1 VSPVHVFLALST
13 KRAAFGSIIIF
24 YFLNS
29 HRKQTRITQGSAMGK
44 AFSKSVSPNKA
55 ETAATQPKPA
65 EAPAPAQQAEASV
78 IPPVQEAVVPEK
90 PAAVVE
96 EPVAPVAAEPVVESV
111 PETKV
116 EPEPEVPAAPVPVVE
131 DVAPEVPT
139 APLPV
144 EEEVVPEP
152 VKEPEPEPL
161 VAVCEPEPP
170 APEPVVEPEPEPV
183 PEPVPE
189 PEVIPAAP
197 EPVVEAE
204 PEPALDEPVDLLTQ
218 ESVPLSAPLVDLG
231 VPDLAATMAFDTPLE
246 PTDVLGDEGCQDGI
260 EAAVNSAASPEE
272 PEESTEVPAEL
283 VSEGLENLEQ
293 PLCDVNQ
300 EVSDGPLKH
309 LDLTGNGFMNDLIPN
324 DVQIPDDIP
333 IADISLSNELM

>member
-1 VSPVHVFLALST
+1 
-13 KRAAFGSIIIF
+13 
-24 YFLNS
+24 
-29 HRKQTRITQGSAMGK
+29 MGK

-55 ETAATQPKPA
+55 ETAATQPKPT
-65 EAPAPAQQAEASV
+65 EAPAPTQQVEASV
-78 IPPVQEAVVPEK
+78 IPPVQEAAAPEK

-96 EPVAPVAAEPVVESV
+96 EPVAEPVVESV
-111 PETKV
+111 PETKA
-116 EPEPEVPAAPVPVVE
+116 EPEPEVPAAPVPLE
-131 DVAPEVPT
+131 DVVPEVPA

-144 EEEVVPEP
+144 EEVVVPEP
-152 VKEPEPEPL
+152 VVEAPTLAEPEPELL
-161 VAVCEPEPP
+161 VSVSEPP
-170 APEPVVEPEPEPV
+170 APEPVVEAEPV

-189 PEVIPAAP
+189 PEVIPVAP

-204 PEPALDEPVDLLTQ
+204 PEPAMDEPVDLLTQ
-218 ESVPLSAPLVDLG
+218 ESVPFSAPLVDLG
-231 VPDLAATMAFDTPLE
+231 VPDLATTMAFDTPLLPDHSADPASPLE

-272 PEESTEVPAEL
+272 PAEL
-283 VSEGLENLEQ
+283 VSEGMENVEQ

>member
-1 VSPVHVFLALST
+1 
-13 KRAAFGSIIIF
+13 
-24 YFLNS
+24 
-29 HRKQTRITQGSAMGK
+29 MGK

-55 ETAATQPKPA
+55 ETVATQPKPA
-65 EAPAPAQQAEASV
+65 EAPAPAQQVEASV

-96 EPVAPVAAEPVVESV
+96 EPVAAVAAEPVVESV
-111 PETKV
+111 PETKA

-131 DVAPEVPT
+131 DVPPEVPS

-144 EEEVVPEP
+144 EEVVVPEP
-152 VKEPEPEPL
+152 VKEAPAPAEPEPEPL
-161 VAVCEPEPP
+161 VSVSEPP
-170 APEPVVEPEPEPV
+170 APEPVVEPEPV

-231 VPDLAATMAFDTPLE
+231 VPDLAATMAFDTPLSADPASPLE

-283 VSEGLENLEQ
+283 VSEGMENVEQ

>member
-1 VSPVHVFLALST
+1 
-13 KRAAFGSIIIF
+13 
-24 YFLNS
+24 
-29 HRKQTRITQGSAMGK
+29 MGK

-55 ETAATQPKPA
+55 EPAATQAKPA
-65 EAPAPAQQAEASV
+65 EAAAAPTQQVEAPV
-78 IPPVQEAVVPEK
+78 IPPVQEAAVPEK
-90 PAAVVE
+90 PAAAVVE
-96 EPVAPVAAEPVVESV
+96 EPVAAEPVVESV
-111 PETKV
+111 PETKAEP

-131 DVAPEVPT
+131 DVAPEVPA
-139 APLPV
+139 APLP
-144 EEEVVPEP
+144 EEEVVVPEP
-152 VKEPEPEPL
+152 VKEVPTQAEPEPL
-161 VAVCEPEPP
+161 VAVSEPP
-170 APEPVVEPEPEPV
+170 APEPVVEPEPV

-231 VPDLAATMAFDTPLE
+231 VPDFAASAALDAALIDAPFVPDDPPSPLE

-260 EAAVNSAASPEE
+260 EDAVNSAASPEE
-272 PEESTEVPAEL
+272 PEESTPEVPADLLSGGMES
-283 VSEGLENLEQ
+283 VEQ

-333 IADISLSNELM
+333 IADVSLSNELM